1 MDYNP
6 YIYIMEYKIKV
17 KSSEYNRMF
26 LSILNFKLGLT
37 NTELDIVS
45 VLLDYSITVVDTK
58 AREIIRI
65 KLNKDKYTVANYIS
79 HLIDKQIFY
88 RSESKVCINPSLLG
102 AIKDGNM
109 LVELTKEVD
118 D

>member
-1 MDYNP
+1 
-6 YIYIMEYKIKV
+6 MEYKIKV

-88 RSESKVCINPSLLG
+88 SIFSVC
-102 AIKDGNM
+102 
-109 LVELTKEVD
+109 
-118 D
+118 